1 MMRASGLFI
10 SSSVR
15 RSTSRSAIAAATC
28 ALVVSCATP
37 VVVYRS
43 PAEALA
49 AEYGRALR
57 LETSTGERY
66 TIYQGRVHND
76 TLYAVRIGM
85 PAGADSTVALPL
97 AAVRSLTR
105 VDPGMSAATTGII
118 GMTVGLLGG
127 FLIAAAL
134 LVAAST

>member
-1 MMRASGLFI
+1 MVFA
-10 SSSVR
+10 
-15 RSTSRSAIAAATC
+15 C
-28 ALVVSCATP
+28 AVTTSCATP

-43 PAEALA
+43 PSEAVA

-66 TIYQGRVHND
+66 TVYQGRVHND

-105 VDPGMSAATTGII
+105 VDRGMSAATTGMI
-118 GMTVGLLGG
+118 GITVGLLGG
-127 FLIAAAL
+127 FLIGIGL
-134 LVAAST
+134 ILAASA